1 MQTTTNNTK
10 SSSLGLADFV
20 ETDVAKQAEMEAML
34 RDSKLEDV
42 MSPIYFIF
50 NVNAAIIGF

>member
-1 MQTTTNNTK
+1 MQATKSNAK
-10 SSSLGLADFV
+10 SSSPGIADFV
-20 ETDVAKQAEMEAML
+20 ETDAAKQAEMEAML
-34 RDSKLEDV
+34 RDSKLEDI

>member
-1 MQTTTNNTK
+1 MQTINSNAK
-10 SSSLGLADFV
+10 PSSLGIADFV
-20 ETDVAKQAEMEAML
+20 ETDITKQAEMEAML